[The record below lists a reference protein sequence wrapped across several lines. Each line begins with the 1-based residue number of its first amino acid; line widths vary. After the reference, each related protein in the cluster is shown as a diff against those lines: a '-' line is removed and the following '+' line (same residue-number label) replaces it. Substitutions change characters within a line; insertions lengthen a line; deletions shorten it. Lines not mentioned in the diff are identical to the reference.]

1 MYVNNMHAFS
11 AAFIAAH
18 LLIVTLLVQS
28 VNFSHSL
35 NPLST
40 GLSGVASSSLSRR
53 ALLQTT
59 LATTSLVTSKT
70 SQLELPTPPYNPSQ
84 QFPRSLFSY
93 TLLPLTST
101 LTGNIPTLQ
110 STLIPSKLYSHTQPL
125 GIVNVNTPLNSFAQI
140 TPSGLTIINPLQP
153 TPEYLSLLSS
163 LTKSYGPISHIILT
177 SSAVEHRSSFNTFSQ
192 YFPDACKYVPE
203 GLYSFP
209 FDLPSE
215 FLGLKG
221 GKVFKLKERLPPDI
235 EVEFLGPFK
244 FKSIGTFV
252 ESTLY
257 IPSLKTLISTDTVC
271 SITENVPK
279 ILLEDR
285 RGLLYHAR
293 DGVEEYVED
302 REAEWRKGWK
312 RMSLFGLCFFPRG
325 IKVDSVLEAFSS
337 SRKVDSR
344 MKNLDDQGVPF
355 NLYPWKWVGD
365 IDESFKGYG
374 DGKLF
379 VPPILTKL
387 ILDREPAAVERWMER
402 VCRWDFDRVVHVHF
416 NEETRAGP
424 EDFKNAIREFLD
436 GRSRFLPGDLA
447 LLQEASDVLTKVG
460 VVAESKICD
469 GEKGRGDL
477 GRRFS

>member
-1 MYVNNMHAFS
+1 MHAFS
-11 AAFIAAH
+11 AAFIVAH

-35 NPLST
+35 NPLGSTLST
-40 GLSGVASSSLSRR
+40 GLSGVTSSSLSRR

-140 TPSGLTIINPLQP
+140 TPSGITIINPLQP

-192 YFPDACKYVPE
+192 YFPSACKYVPE

-235 EVEFLGPFK
+235 EVEVRNVFLF
-244 FKSIGTFV
+244 FYVTKS
-252 ESTLY
+252 
-257 IPSLKTLISTDTVC
+257 
-271 SITENVPK
+271 
-279 ILLEDR
+279 
-285 RGLLYHAR
+285 
-293 DGVEEYVED
+293 
-302 REAEWRKGWK
+302 
-312 RMSLFGLCFFPRG
+312 
-325 IKVDSVLEAFSS
+325 
-337 SRKVDSR
+337 
-344 MKNLDDQGVPF
+344 
-355 NLYPWKWVGD
+355 
-365 IDESFKGYG
+365 GY
-374 DGKLF
+374 
-379 VPPILTKL
+379 
-387 ILDREPAAVERWMER
+387 
-402 VCRWDFDRVVHVHF
+402 
-416 NEETRAGP
+416 
-424 EDFKNAIREFLD
+424 
-436 GRSRFLPGDLA
+436 
-447 LLQEASDVLTKVG
+447 
-460 VVAESKICD
+460 
-469 GEKGRGDL
+469 
-477 GRRFS
+477 